1 MADARNT
8 IWHQTDQINMS
19 VQMADISLDGFTA
32 ARALKIN
39 CNLKNIARGQC
50 AVTIRPD
57 DDGHDDDGHDDDGH
71 DDDGHDDDGK
81 ADAPDA
87 SKGESQAGGQLH
99 IFVDRPLMT
108 ADLTVSNRYFDR
120 LTSYMSKASN
130 RPMELVL
137 TLKEALAVS
146 IDGDLSI
153 DSETI
158 ITITSISVNIPVK

>member
-57 DDGHDDDGHDDDGH
+57 DDEHDDDGHD
-71 DDDGHDDDGK
+71 
-81 ADAPDA
+81 DAPDA

-158 ITITSISVNIPVK
+158 ITITTISVNIPVK

>member
-1 MADARNT
+1 VADARNT

-19 VQMADISLDGFTA
+19 VQMADISLDGFTP

-50 AVTIRPD
+50 AVTIQPD
-57 DDGHDDDGHDDDGH
+57 DDEHDDDEHDDE
-71 DDDGHDDDGK
+71 GK
-81 ADAPDA
+81 VDLPDS

-158 ITITSISVNIPVK
+158 ITITAYRSTYR

>member
-57 DDGHDDDGHDDDGH
+57 DDEHDDDGHH
-71 DDDGHDDDGK
+71 
-81 ADAPDA
+81 DAPDA

>member
-57 DDGHDDDGHDDDGH
+57 DDEHDDDGHDDDGH
-71 DDDGHDDDGK
+71 DDDGHD
-81 ADAPDA
+81 DAPDA

>member
-57 DDGHDDDGHDDDGH
+57 DDGHD
-71 DDDGHDDDGK
+71 
-81 ADAPDA
+81 DAPDA

>member
-57 DDGHDDDGHDDDGH
+57 DDEHDDDGHDDDGKA
-71 DDDGHDDDGK
+71 DDGK

>member
-57 DDGHDDDGHDDDGH
+57 DDEHDDDGH

>member
-50 AVTIRPD
+50 AVTIWPD
-57 DDGHDDDGHDDDGH
+57 DDEHDDDGHD
-71 DDDGHDDDGK
+71 
-81 ADAPDA
+81 DAPDA

>member
-1 MADARNT
+1 MADAHGT
-8 IWHQTDQINMS
+8 MWHQTDHINMS
-19 VQMADISLDGFTA
+19 VQMADISLDGFA
-32 ARALKIN
+32 ALRALKIN

-57 DDGHDDDGHDDDGH
+57 EN
-71 DDDGHDDDGK
+71 
-81 ADAPDA
+81 DAG
-87 SKGESQAGGQLH
+87 SRLENGSETRAGGQLQ

-108 ADLTVSNRYFDR
+108 AELTVTDRYFDR
-120 LTSYMSKASN
+120 LTGYMNKASN

-137 TLKEALAVS
+137 TLEKALAVS

-158 ITITSISVNIPVK
+158 IIITDIAVTIPVK

>member
-8 IWHQTDQINMS
+8 IWHQTDQINML

-71 DDDGHDDDGK
+71 DD
-81 ADAPDA
+81 APDA

-130 RPMELVL
+130 RPMELVM

>member
-57 DDGHDDDGHDDDGH
+57 DDGHEDDGHD
-71 DDDGHDDDGK
+71 
-81 ADAPDA
+81 DAPDA

>member
-57 DDGHDDDGHDDDGH
+57 DDEHDDDGHD
-71 DDDGHDDDGK
+71 
-81 ADAPDA
+81 DAPDA